1 MASAGVQG
9 AEGSERE
16 HVEKRQLMGLSEQ
29 HEAQRTDCSKEG
41 GVPKSV
47 PLRSLELLWHLS
59 LADREDH
66 YPRVSGALGGT
77 LPPPRLALT
86 ATLMRW
92 EFGLLVC

>member
-1 MASAGVQG
+1 MILEVTWVQQVCREQKGV
-9 AEGSERE
+9 RE
-16 HVEKRQLMGLSEQ
+16 HVEKWQLMGLSEQ
-29 HEAQRTDCSKEG
+29 REAQRTDCSKEG

-77 LPPPRLALT
+77 LPPPDLP
-86 ATLMRW
+86 
-92 EFGLLVC
+92 LLLL